1 MKRDFTAFHVGLG
14 AERPTVETNTP
25 GFACAGDWVKLPF
38 PAMLLE
44 CACASG
50 LWAANVFLREEG
62 LREEPVLSV
71 PLRGLMAGLPQPPAR
86 KKLLPIPSHH
96 LRKRP

>member
-1 MKRDFTAFHVGLG
+1 VFQVKRDFTAFHVGLY
-14 AERPTVETNTP
+14 AQRPTVETDTP

-62 LREEPVLSV
+62 LREEAVVSV
-71 PLRGLMAGLPQPPAR
+71 PLKGVMAGLPQPPGR
-86 KKLLPIPSHH
+86 SVLLAPPRH
-96 LRKRP
+96 